1 MWGGPLRV
9 AILFT
14 LLALTTG
21 CSAKAQVQYKPDS
34 KQVQELRRDLG
45 RVFGAPVMARGV
57 WGVDIRSLDN
67 GERLFE
73 LNAGKLM
80 MPASN
85 MKIVTLAAAA
95 ETLGW
100 DFRFTTTLETF
111 ATVETGV
118 LQGDLFIRG
127 NGDPTI
133 NTRQGRGEAVLAE
146 WAGALRAAGI
156 REIRGRVVG
165 DDQAFD
171 EQGIG
176 PGWSWDY
183 LEAGYAAPS
192 GALQFNENTAP
203 LTMAPSAVAGEPAIV
218 RLPPGTGLTVVSHAT
233 TGAAGS
239 EETIAFGRRI
249 DGAVIEVSGSIP
261 AGANTIRR
269 NLAVA
274 NPTLYL
280 AQSVKDALVTRGIPV
295 TGDAADLDDIAVEL
309 VASAAADRRVLVTTT
324 SPPLREIATVLMKVS
339 QNLYAETFLK
349 ALGAA
354 RNGLGTTQG
363 GRAVVRQTL
372 TSWGIPSDSYVNADG
387 SGLSRYNYL
396 APNMVTAVLE
406 RMYRDAK
413 HKDAFIATL
422 PIAGKDGTI
431 STRMRRTRAEANA
444 VAKTGSIAN
453 VRSLSGF
460 VRTRDGE
467 MLVFSILAND
477 FVVSAATVNWI
488 ADLAVEILS
497 NFTRR
502 K

>member
-1 MWGGPLRV
+1 LKPISLGLFFAV
-9 AILFT
+9 ALSP
-14 LLALTTG
+14 A
-21 CSAKAQVQYKPDS
+21 CAAKAQTRHQPHSKPVQA
-34 KQVQELRRDLG
+34 LRRELG

-57 WGVDIRSLDN
+57 WGVDIRSLDT
-67 GERLFE
+67 GERLYE
-73 LNAGKLM
+73 LNAAKLM

-100 DFRFTTTLETF
+100 DFRFTTTLETM
-111 ATVETGV
+111 APVENGV
-118 LQGDLFIRG
+118 LLGDLVIRG

-133 NTRQGRGEAVLAE
+133 NARAGRADAVLNE
-146 WAGALRAAGI
+146 WAEALRAAGI

-165 DDQAFD
+165 DDQALE

-192 GALQFNENTAP
+192 GALQFNENTAAM
-203 LTMAPSAVAGEPAIV
+203 TIAPSAFDGEAAIV
-218 RLPPGTGLTVVSHAT
+218 RLPPGTGLTLVSRAV
-233 TGAAGS
+233 TGPAGS
-239 EETIAFGRRI
+239 EETIGYTRRI
-249 DGAVIEVSGSIP
+249 DGPVIEVTGSIP
-261 AGANTIRR
+261 LGGKEIRR
-269 NLAVA
+269 SVAVA

-280 AQSVKDALVTRGIPV
+280 AQAVKEALVARGV
-295 TGDAADLDDIAVEL
+295 AVGGEGADMDDIAAEL
-309 VASAAADRRVLVTTT
+309 LASAGAERRVLATTA

-349 ALGAA
+349 AVGAA
-354 RNGLGTTQG
+354 RDGLGTTQG
-363 GRAVVRQTL
+363 GRAVVRETL
-372 TSWGIPSDSYVNADG
+372 TAWGIPADSYVNADG

-396 APNMVTAVLE
+396 APSTVTAVLE
-406 RMYRDAK
+406 RMYRDPK
-413 HKDAFIATL
+413 HRDAFIATL

-431 STRMRRTRAEANA
+431 SNRMRRTRAEANA

-467 MLVFSILAND
+467 MVVFSIMAND
-477 FVVSAATVNWI
+477 FVVPAGTVTWI

-502 K
+502 PVG